1 MQPRFWREL
10 FLVCVPLLLAT
21 ALIAASGAD
30 LAVSSLFYLKGAWSV
45 GGRFP
50 WNYLYLIDR
59 YPAIILASAGLLAA
73 LASLIWPSRRCWAR
87 GGVFLVL
94 LLALGPGL
102 LVNIVFKDGWGRPR
116 PREIIQFEG
125 RKIFLQP
132 WQKGISGQGR
142 SFPSG
147 HAAAAFYMIAPYFI
161 YRHRNKRRA
170 RIWLAAGV
178 TFGTFMSIARISQ
191 GGHFLSDTLWA
202 FGIVYMTALILA
214 TLLKLDQVPAN
225 TPLPTPKQ
233 CSS

>member
-1 MQPRFWREL
+1 MQRSFWREL
-10 FLVCVPLLLAT
+10 ILVCGPLLVAT
-21 ALIAASGAD
+21 ALIAVSGAD
-30 LAVSSLFYLKGAWSV
+30 LAVSSFFYLKGTWPV

-59 YPAIILASAGLLAA
+59 FPAILLASAGLMAA
-73 LASLIWPSRRCWAR
+73 AASLRWPSWRHWAR
-87 GGVFLVL
+87 GGVFLAL

-102 LVNIVFKDGWGRPR
+102 LVNIVFKDSWGRPR
-116 PREIIQFEG
+116 PREIVQFEG
-125 RKIFLQP
+125 KKIFLQP

-170 RIWLAAGV
+170 RAWLAGGV
-178 TFGTFMSIARISQ
+178 IFGTFMSIARISQ

-202 FGIVYMTALILA
+202 FGIVYMTALTLA
-214 TLLKLDQVPAN
+214 TVLRLDQTSAEPSLSA
-225 TPLPTPKQ
+225 PKK
-233 CSS
+233 CST